1 MDSLNVY
8 QSILDFPKQCQQ
20 VLSEISDSSLPL
32 ECNLV
37 KNIVVSGMGGSA
49 LGGRVIQYLERDVL
63 KVPIVISTESQ
74 LPNFVNKDSLVI
86 ASSYSGNTQETISSL
101 KDAINRQAKIYAI
114 CTGGELAQISKE
126 ANIPGYIFEPKFN
139 PSTEP
144 RMGLGYNIMS
154 IIGILNRCSLIKT
167 VENLDTLP
175 NYLEEKHSLIKN
187 YESLAQQIAGKIPIF
202 IASEHLK
209 GALHCIKNQFNE
221 TAKNFSAYFDLP
233 ELNHHLFEG
242 LAYPPSNPDNLIFI
256 LVNSKY
262 YHPEVAKRYPVTSEI
277 IQKQH
282 FISQEIQLD
291 GPSPLFE
298 VMELIQ
304 MGSFCAYYLSQ
315 LNQVDP
321 GVIPWVD
328 YFKKA
333 FSSPS
338 G

>member
-1 MDSLNVY
+1 
-8 QSILDFPKQCQQ
+8 
-20 VLSEISDSSLPL
+20 
-32 ECNLV
+32 
-37 KNIVVSGMGGSA
+37 MGGSA
-49 LGGRVIQYLERDVL
+49 LGGRVIQYLERNSL
-63 KVPIVISTESQ
+63 KTPIVISTEYF
-74 LPNFVNKDSLVI
+74 LPEFVNKDSLVI
-86 ASSYSGNTQETISSL
+86 ISSYSGNTQETVSSF
-101 KDAINRQAKIYAI
+101 KDAIKRRAKIFVIA
-114 CTGGELAQISKE
+114 TGGEIAKMAKE
-126 ANIPGYIFEPKFN
+126 ANIPGYIFDPRFN
-139 PSTEP
+139 SCSEP

-154 IIGILNRCSLIKT
+154 IICTLDRCRLTKPL
-167 VENLDTLP
+167 ENL
-175 NYLEEKHSLIKN
+175 
-187 YESLAQQIAGKIPIF
+187 ESLTGYLTQKQSDNEKYQQLAEELSGKIPLF
-202 IASEHLK
+202 IASEHLT

-221 TAKNFSAYFDLP
+221 TAKNFSLYFDLP
-233 ELNHHLFEG
+233 ELNHHLLEG
-242 LAYPPSNPDNLIFI
+242 LAYPPSNPENLIFV

-262 YHPEVAKRYPVTSEI
+262 YHPEVAKRYPVSLEI

-282 FISQEIQLD
+282 FITQEIKLD

-304 MGSFCAYYLSQ
+304 MGAFCAYYLSQ